1 MIATV
6 TIECLLIDSVMKY
19 EELKYLDEE
28 MYSFN
33 PVVNSVLRGCIGK
46 IKGRD
51 IKVETDINI
60 PGDVEFFDGDFGTL
74 LSNLVDNAIEACE
87 KVVPERRYINLI
99 IKVVEEN
106 MFIHIENS
114 KISAPVDIN
123 VSTKDNPDSH
133 GIGVARVK
141 EIFDVTGYLFTLYD
155 SSFVKISI
163 SSDTSEPSFTQALT

>member
-1 MIATV
+1 M
-6 TIECLLIDSVMKY
+6 
-19 EELKYLDEE
+19 
-28 MYSFN
+28 
-33 PVVNSVLRGCIGK
+33 
-46 IKGRD
+46 
-51 IKVETDINI
+51 ETDINI

-114 KISAPVDIN
+114 KVSAPVDIN

-141 EIFDVTGYLFTLYD
+141 EIFDKYD
-155 SSFVKISI
+155 GKVKFDQEEDRFVVKGFLNCKNWYQGI
-163 SSDTSEPSFTQALT
+163 A